1 MLPAS
6 SLSSP
11 LSTPSPSPRRPHTPL
26 SRVKTPAPL
35 ILVPNGGPQLPE
47 LGLKIP
53 VRSPTPRSTKVSLWI
68 DRLPRRAPHD
78 VEREVRRVFEAGGG
92 GSLTGSVRRT
102 AGSRTRSL
110 GTIDG
115 LCVASSLRRLQ
126 AAEKATHSL
135 KPSNKLVWWNLA
147 SSVASEVPEAPSPV
161 GTLHSTSVPLSPAPR
176 PRNLAGCSASDFYK
190 RLSRLSS
197 TSTLTPSSS
206 SPSTPSLVYS
216 SGVSS
221 NSSTSFVT
229 AGEIEN
235 RRAEN
240 DTDEDDD
247 DEERTSHTSTPTPTL
262 SPLSPGFGSSAVPRA
277 MQRPLRVQPP
287 FASLKRRS
295 TTGDLLDRYLDSEYE
310 LEDHPNAPAPR
321 VRRPAPSPTPV
332 AVSALAVPRLGY
344 GARVVGGGGG
354 GLPARKK
361 LPWRLNAWRRER

>member
-26 SRVKTPAPL
+26 SRANTPAPL
-35 ILVPNGGPQLPE
+35 VLASNTGPQLPE

-78 VEREVRRVFEAGGG
+78 VEREVRRVFEAGIGG
-92 GSLTGSVRRT
+92 NVGQGGPVRRP

-126 AAEKATHSL
+126 VADEASSQSL
-135 KPSNKLVWWNLA
+135 KPSVKLVWWNLA
-147 SSVASEVPEAPSPV
+147 SPPVNSPLDSHEPASPSIPCLPGPPV
-161 GTLHSTSVPLSPAPR
+161 LRPR
-176 PRNLAGCSASDFYK
+176 PSVEGGASTFYR
-190 RLSRLSS
+190 RLNRLSS
-197 TSTLTPSSS
+197 TSTLTPSSSS

-229 AGEIEN
+229 AGEADSPLCADNSSTDDEN
-235 RRAEN
+235 
-240 DTDEDDD
+240 

-277 MQRPLRVQPP
+277 TQRPLRLQPP

-295 TTGDLLDRYLDSEYE
+295 TTGDLLGWYLDAE
-310 LEDHPNAPAPR
+310 LEHAEHPSPPAP
-321 VRRPAPSPTPV
+321 VAQRPAPSPIAAT
-332 AVSALAVPRLGY
+332 VSAPVVPRIRE
-344 GARVVGGGGG
+344 GAQLCNA
-354 GLPARKK
+354 LPARKK
-361 LPWRLNAWRRER
+361 LPWRLGMWRREK